1 LKKNLDQRHYVD
13 LFYSLDGDKNLMVCF
28 LTKITEDVTTLSYLR
43 EPVTLDKEGLIL
55 PESAFTLDKKL
66 SRDHVGDWDF
76 IL

>member
-1 LKKNLDQRHYVD
+1 
-13 LFYSLDGDKNLMVCF
+13 MVCF